1 MKTTIN
7 QRGEYGRGC
16 APNILCIISRHY
28 LLCPLCPPPLLL
40 SPSLCTHGS
49 PTLPPTS
56 RSNYDRA
63 QPPLPSHPI
72 HLHSSFSFLPSF
84 VRIQVQKPMSE
95 NNESMRV
102 DRERGDGSV
111 IDRFY
116 LARGRSRSVFVERE
130 KRREVGMIEE
140 ACNISR
146 LCRENGNKSVEHELP
161 GCGKFGLSRPVSTR
175 FGLLRTLSTLSS
187 RLASRSSRVTL
198 DRFTLL
204 QTVPRGQRPDTY
216 PFRRTTF
223 HSTFVSVCLRNAEQ
237 TSRVTRFVVFRR
249 ASYVSSIRIR
259 CPSPISPSKADQ
271 LLLPPLLFL
280 LCAHLDSRIAKR
292 GREQGTFIT
301 IRC

>member
-1 MKTTIN
+1 MWEIRSIETGIDPIRT
-7 QRGEYGRGC
+7 
-16 APNILCIISRHY
+16 
-28 LLCPLCPPPLLL
+28 
-40 SPSLCTHGS
+40 PS
-49 PTLPPTS
+49 
-56 RSNYDRA
+56 N
-63 QPPLPSHPI
+63 
-72 HLHSSFSFLPSF
+72 SFNSF
-84 VRIQVQKPMSE
+84 
-95 NNESMRV
+95 N
-102 DRERGDGSV
+102 
-111 IDRFY
+111 
-116 LARGRSRSVFVERE
+116 
-130 KRREVGMIEE
+130 
-140 ACNISR
+140 
-146 LCRENGNKSVEHELP
+146 
-161 GCGKFGLSRPVSTR
+161 
-175 FGLLRTLSTLSS
+175 S

-271 LLLPPLLFL
+271 LLLPPPLFL
-280 LCAHLDSRIAKR
+280 LCAHLNSRIAKR

>member
-1 MKTTIN
+1 
-7 QRGEYGRGC
+7 
-16 APNILCIISRHY
+16 
-28 LLCPLCPPPLLL
+28 
-40 SPSLCTHGS
+40 
-49 PTLPPTS
+49 
-56 RSNYDRA
+56 
-63 QPPLPSHPI
+63 
-72 HLHSSFSFLPSF
+72 
-84 VRIQVQKPMSE
+84 
-95 NNESMRV
+95 
-102 DRERGDGSV
+102 
-111 IDRFY
+111 
-116 LARGRSRSVFVERE
+116 
-130 KRREVGMIEE
+130 MIEE

-271 LLLPPLLFL
+271 LLLPPPLFL